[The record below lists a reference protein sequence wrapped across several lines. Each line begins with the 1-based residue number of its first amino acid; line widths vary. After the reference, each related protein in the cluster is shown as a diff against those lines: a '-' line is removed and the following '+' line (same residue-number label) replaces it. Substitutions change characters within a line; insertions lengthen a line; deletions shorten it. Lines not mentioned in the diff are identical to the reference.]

1 MKHIL
6 AILATFLFFIG
17 CGQLVAQ
24 QADQRDQKSDAKQA
38 EHAKEKTAVEPI
50 KKSDV
55 EELVNAAAG
64 RLLELQ
70 EEDGAWPYEGVYRV
84 RPAGIRRP
92 TRKDFVIPVGYR
104 IGGSSI
110 VCSSLISAKLKDRS
124 KIKAA
129 VARSTKLILDEL
141 EDPLM
146 EPTIRD
152 SYDVRVWGHIYAL
165 DYFCRLDDTKGFEEL
180 KKSTGPWIQK
190 LVDALVLE
198 EIKGGG
204 WNYAN
209 QRRHAC
215 FVTSPALQA
224 LMLARQ
230 SGASVPDVVLER
242 GAEVLKN
249 TRNNRTGAFQYSGTA
264 GRDTLPGSIA
274 RGPASEATMLLLGGG
289 DTEKLQAAINAFHVH
304 WDELEKR
311 RKKTGTHVPPHG
323 VAPYYFYYGH
333 RYLAQAI
340 KMLPKEKQDDEFQ
353 KFLQVLMKTKDPDN
367 TWNDR
372 VFDRS
377 KAYGTAMSLLALS
390 RENVLLPKKIKLQP
404 KNADAPKA
412 DAVDS
417 TNAK

>member
-1 MKHIL
+1 MKHIF
-6 AILATFLFFIG
+6 AILATFVFFVG
-17 CGQLVAQ
+17 CEQLVAQ
-24 QADQRDQKSDAKQA
+24 QTDQRDQLSI
-38 EHAKEKTAVEPI
+38 E
-50 KKSDV
+50 KSDV
-55 EELVNAAAG
+55 EELVNAAAN
-64 RLLELQ
+64 RLIELQ

-84 RPAGIRRP
+84 RPTGMRRP
-92 TRKDFVIPVGYR
+92 TRKDLVIPVGYR

-124 KIKAA
+124 KIETA
-129 VARSTKLILDEL
+129 VTKSTKLILDEL

-146 EPTIRD
+146 EPTARD

-165 DYFCRLDDTKGFEEL
+165 DYFCRLHDTKGFVEL

-204 WNYAN
+204 WNYSN

-230 SGASVPDVVLER
+230 SGATVPDAVFER

-249 TRNNRTGAFQYSGTA
+249 TRDNRTGAFQYSGTT

-274 RGPASEATMLLLGGG
+274 RGPVSEATLLLLGGG

-304 WDELEKR
+304 WEELEKR
-311 RKKTGTHVPPHG
+311 RKKTGTHVGPHG

-353 KFLQVLMKTKDPDN
+353 KLLQVLMKTKDSDN

-390 RENVLLPKKIKLQP
+390 RENVLLPKIIKLQP
-404 KNADAPKA
+404 KNADAPKH
-412 DAVDS
+412 DIVES
-417 TNAK
+417 TDEK

>member
-6 AILATFLFFIG
+6 VILVAFTFSV
-17 CGQLVAQ
+17 CGQQLFAQ
-24 QADQRDQKSDAKQA
+24 QIEDKQDRKTSDAKQTDT
-38 EHAKEKTAVEPI
+38 ETEKTVNETI
-50 KKSDV
+50 KKTDI
-55 EELVNAAAG
+55 EKLVNAAAS
-64 RLLELQ
+64 RLIELQ

-84 RPAGIRRP
+84 RPVGVERP
-92 TRKDFVIPVGYR
+92 TRSDFVIPVGYR

-124 KIKAA
+124 KIEAA
-129 VARSTKLILDEL
+129 IAKSTKLILVEL
-141 EDPLM
+141 ESPLM

-165 DYFCRLDDTKGFEEL
+165 DYFCRLHNTEGFAEL
-180 KKSTGPWIQK
+180 KKSTRPWIQK

-224 LMLARQ
+224 LMLAKQ
-230 SGASVPDVVLER
+230 SGASVPDVVLQR
-242 GAEVLKN
+242 GAEVLKK
-249 TRNNRTGAFQYSGTA
+249 TRNDNTGAFQYSGTR

-274 RGPASEATMLLLGGG
+274 RGPASAATMLLLGGG
-289 DTEKLQAAINAFHVH
+289 DVDRLQSAIDAFHEH
-304 WDELEKR
+304 WIELEKR
-311 RKKTGTHVPPHG
+311 RKKTGTHVGPHG

-340 KMLPKEKQDDEFQ
+340 KMLPKEKQNDEFQ
-353 KFLQVLMKTKDPDN
+353 KFLHVLMKTKDPDN

-390 RENVLLPKKIKLQP
+390 RENVLLPKKIKLEP
-404 KNADAPKA
+404 KKADAPEAMDK
-412 DAVDS
+412 
-417 TNAK
+417 K